1 MEKKHTS
8 LKSQTDWARVDKLQ
22 DNGIVFSDNPEI
34 TSEMFA
40 KSILRKGLKSVARK
54 SQITLQIDEDV
65 LTWFKN
71 REQIIKHG

>member
-22 DNGIVFSDNPEI
+22 DNGIDFSDNPEI

-54 SQITLQIDEDV
+54 SQITLQIDEDDFDV
-65 LTWFKN
+65 V
-71 REQIIKHG
+71 

>member
-71 REQIIKHG
+71 REQIIKYG